1 MDWELFWIQELKLAE
16 RGLDVG
22 FGTFSIVHF
31 LWLAFI
37 AVLAAAYIFLY
48 RRGGEDR
55 RDNMRKIMGVFLI
68 LFEITK
74 QIVMAL
80 TGVPVNEYLPLE
92 ICSFA
97 EYSILIDAMWPKG
110 RFLKQPLAYLFLP
123 SAVMALSF
131 PTVVVY
137 PAINFYTIHQFL
149 MHAGIMIYVLARIST
164 GEIRPAY
171 IGIWT
176 SMAKLLVLV
185 VPVYL
190 IDLTFEKNFMFLTFH
205 QNNPVLK
212 MLWDVSGG
220 SGGLIYIAG
229 ITVFILLVLHIVY
242 LIYRLTKVTAK

>member
-1 MDWELFWIQELKLAE
+1 
-16 RGLDVG
+16 
-22 FGTFSIVHF
+22 
-31 LWLAFI
+31 
-37 AVLAAAYIFLY
+37 
-48 RRGGEDR
+48 
-55 RDNMRKIMGVFLI
+55 
-68 LFEITK
+68 
-74 QIVMAL
+74 
-80 TGVPVNEYLPLE
+80 
-92 ICSFA
+92 
-97 EYSILIDAMWPKG
+97 
-110 RFLKQPLAYLFLP
+110 
-123 SAVMALSF
+123 
-131 PTVVVY
+131 
-137 PAINFYTIHQFL
+137 